1 MAAIILTAILLMIIC
16 FEGACS
22 ITGICSHSKQYRDR
36 ESDSD
41 SVHFLN
47 GDKSHKRE
55 L

>member
-36 ESDSD
+36 ESDS
-41 SVHFLN
+41 VHFPN
-47 GDKSHKRE
+47 GDKSRKRE